1 MDIQVGDIIMD
12 KNDNLLYLI
21 RDVIESRYDPSKKIL
36 MIADIDA
43 PETVYGVG
51 EAVIER
57 EFQKISW
64 QGVEEGVIMYH
75 SKNHYEV
82 GDMWKVKQSDK
93 EIYFVV
99 LEVDKD
105 IGIRVREV
113 LRDRHYTVFNGSRF
127 DVDAVKVA

>member
-21 RDVIESRYDPSKKIL
+21 RDVIQSRYDPSKKIL

-57 EFQKISW
+57 EFQKIS
-64 QGVEEGVIMYH
+64 
-75 SKNHYEV
+75 
-82 GDMWKVKQSDK
+82 
-93 EIYFVV
+93 
-99 LEVDKD
+99 
-105 IGIRVREV
+105 
-113 LRDRHYTVFNGSRF
+113 
-127 DVDAVKVA
+127 